1 MSRRIIQPMGENLH
15 LWFAAGFAL
24 VALASTSR
32 FPGLS
37 GWLGAAGWFAMG
49 ALFVYNPAL
58 AARRPHFTRYH
69 RAGPVVLGAALL
81 LIVASVVVW
90 SVEP

>member
-1 MSRRIIQPMGENLH
+1 MGENLH

-37 GWLGAAGWFAMG
+37 GWLGAAGWLTMG
-49 ALFVYNPAL
+49 ALFAYNPAL
-58 AARRPHFTRYH
+58 AAQRPRFNCHH
-69 RAGPVVLGAALL
+69 RIGPVVLGAALL

-90 SVEP
+90 SVEH